1 MKGLRSPKIAC
12 KAAVYPGISSYGRD
26 FDYGHDARILHL
38 DRKPEDKETYL
49 AFFKEILDK
58 RISED
63 KIWKELKEKQKLLE
77 ALIIACFGNPRH
89 LFLLLDEVSQTV
101 PKKKNLPKIIKNYVE
116 QNLWKYYLG
125 LEKRLERFKVP
136 VETGYNFIVS
146 IVVPDLRKQNN
157 KWRVG
162 KEPELSM
169 YFAIENE
176 LFDAL
181 RDMIGLL
188 IYSGILSERGQQSIG
203 QNKYGKVYAINTAVC
218 ISENVLRE
226 DKVTGNTLLGE
237 IERLNKQRAKI
248 YYKGTPKITDIV
260 TELAKGIV
268 LRCPNCGKE
277 RKKGWR
283 ICLYCVKR
291 YPEEESLYEK
301 LRGHPVDYLPIS
313 ERLKT
318 RVKKKFHIIGQILD
332 ASEDEVDEIDYVGTV
347 RVKIIKTAA
356 TEYMAG

>member
-1 MKGLRSPKIAC
+1 
-12 KAAVYPGISSYGRD
+12 
-26 FDYGHDARILHL
+26 
-38 DRKPEDKETYL
+38 
-49 AFFKEILDK
+49 
-58 RISED
+58 
-63 KIWKELKEKQKLLE
+63 
-77 ALIIACFGNPRH
+77 
-89 LFLLLDEVSQTV
+89 
-101 PKKKNLPKIIKNYVE
+101 
-116 QNLWKYYLG
+116 
-125 LEKRLERFKVP
+125 
-136 VETGYNFIVS
+136 
-146 IVVPDLRKQNN
+146 
-157 KWRVG
+157 
-162 KEPELSM
+162 
-169 YFAIENE
+169 
-176 LFDAL
+176 
-181 RDMIGLL
+181 MIGVL